1 MLSEQDLTIPN
12 SAKQGMDAILKGV
25 NRFETVVF
33 PENREYHEALVTQ
46 PQRPQALFITC
57 ADSRIHPNLLTGTR
71 PGSLFLIRNAGN
83 IIPPYGTGGASGE
96 AATIEYAL
104 SVLQVKNIILCG
116 HSHCGAIRAM
126 LEGKLSDDIP
136 SVRQWFTHTES
147 VQRLFGKK
155 KAAEI
160 TEDDVILGAEENV
173 ILQLAHLRTHPAVA
187 VGLSQGEL
195 NIYGWVYHLGQGKVY
210 GLNPA
215 SGEFTSLQEEE
226 AIPLPGLRLR
236 RKGAVGK

>member
-1 MLSEQDLTIPN
+1 MPSEQDLTIPN

-83 IIPPYGTGGASGE
+83 IIPPYGSGGASGE

-136 SVRQWFTHTES
+136 SVRQWYTHTES

-195 NIYGWVYHLGQGKVY
+195 NIYGWVYHLGRARSMDSIP
-210 GLNPA
+210 PA
-215 SGEFTSLQEEE
+215 ASL
-226 AIPLPGLRLR
+226 LRCR
-236 RKGAVGK
+236 RKKLFPYPG

>member
-1 MLSEQDLTIPN
+1 MESDPTTAIPN
-12 SAKQGMDAILKGV
+12 AAQQGMDAILEGV
-25 NRFETVVF
+25 NRFQTVVF
-33 PENREYHEALVTQ
+33 PENRDYYEQLVKH

-71 PGSLFLIRNAGN
+71 AGSLFLIRNAGN
-83 IIPPYGTGGASGE
+83 IIPPYGSGGASGE

-104 SVLQVKNIILCG
+104 SVLHVKNIIVCG

-126 LEGKLSDDIP
+126 LEGKLSDEIP

-147 VQRLFGKK
+147 VRRLFAKK
-155 KAAEI
+155 KATDI
-160 TEDDVILGAEENV
+160 TEEDVILAAEENV

-187 VGLSQGEL
+187 VGLSQGSL
-195 NIYGWVYHLGQGKVY
+195 NIYGWVYDLGKGKVL

-215 SGEFTSLQEEE
+215 NGEFISLLEKE
-226 AIPLPGLRLR
+226 AIPLPGLRNR
-236 RKGAVGK
+236 RTGILG

>member
-1 MLSEQDLTIPN
+1 MLPEQDACLPLA
-12 SAKQGMDAILKGV
+12 SHQGMDAILKGV
-25 NRFETVVF
+25 NLFETVIF
-33 PENREYHEALVTQ
+33 PENRGYYEALVDQ

-71 PGSLFLIRNAGN
+71 AGSLFLIRNAGN
-83 IIPPYGTGGASGE
+83 IIPPYGSGGTSGE

-104 SVLQVKNIILCG
+104 SVLHVKNIIVCG

-126 LEGKLSDDIP
+126 LEGKLSDEIP

-147 VQRLFGKK
+147 VRRLFVKK

-160 TEDDVILGAEENV
+160 TEEDVVHAVEENV

-195 NIYGWVYHLGQGKVY
+195 NIYGWVYHLGKGKVF

-215 SGEFTSLQEEE
+215 NGEFNSLLEKD
-226 AIPLPGLRLR
+226 AIPLPSLRNR
-236 RKGAVGK
+236 RSGAVR